1 MAAKDAEMP
10 THHPLADEV
19 NEIAKHLQSLRKELE
34 GLTGSIARAGGHQA
48 ERAQDAMK
56 EAVTAIE
63 TAVRENPIQGVGIA
77 LGVGFLLGIIL
88 RR

>member
-10 THHPLADEV
+10 THHALGEEV
-19 NEIAKHLQSLRKELE
+19 KEIAKHLQSLRKELE
-34 GLTGSIARAGGHQA
+34 GLSGSITRAGGHQA

-56 EAVTAIE
+56 EAVAAIE
-63 TAVRENPIQGVGIA
+63 TAVKRNPVQA
-77 LGVGFLLGIIL
+77 LGVALGIGFLFGIIL

>member
-10 THHPLADEV
+10 THHALGEEV
-19 NEIAKHLQSLRKELE
+19 KEIAKHLQSLRKELE
-34 GLTGSIARAGGHQA
+34 GLSGSITRAGGHQA

-56 EAVTAIE
+56 EAVAAIE
-63 TAVRENPIQGVGIA
+63 TAVKRNPVQA
-77 LGVGFLLGIIL
+77 LGVALGIGFLVGIIL